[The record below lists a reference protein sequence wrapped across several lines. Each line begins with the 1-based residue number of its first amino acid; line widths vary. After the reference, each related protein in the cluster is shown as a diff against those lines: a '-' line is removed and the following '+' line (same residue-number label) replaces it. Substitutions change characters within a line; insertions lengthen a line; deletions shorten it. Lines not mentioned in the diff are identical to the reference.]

1 MLQQVS
7 SLVVLAVIAT
17 AAPAPAMQIHGTI
30 RGGQVAAPK
39 TLALIANPYAAAT
52 ADSALAVA
60 VGTAARDRLARSV
73 GGDYR
78 IITRKEMNDALT
90 TYGYGNDAVLT
101 PLSAGQLARQL
112 SARYFVTSTI
122 AKSAGGYSIT
132 ARLIGA
138 NLDVG
143 QVSSVTGLMAPE
155 LAGKLADALAPAIRA
170 LADAKV
176 CKELSVTK
184 PAKALEAANKAL
196 RSVPNYGLAEFC
208 LAEIALKKDSLGAEA
223 MTHLQN
229 TVKGDPLSL
238 VALDQISQIYQK
250 KGDSTRTIETFQ
262 QMLRAAPTN
271 KALLEQAFKLF
282 LRYGKPEAAMAV
294 ADEGIKQDPA
304 NSDWYDLKSNV
315 CFVKEDYGCAVS
327 ALEQVFT
334 ADSARADTSF
344 YQKILFAASQRPDT
358 AKYLEYGLKATKRYP
373 DNAGLLEELAKA
385 YSVAGQT
392 DSTVAVTQRLA
403 KIDPT
408 KTDAVLRVVK
418 QLLEAKQ
425 PREAIQFAPGI
436 KQFGD
441 EDAKNNFANL
451 TLASMQVVAAATPR
465 DNQLLAEMGEAALSV
480 GPTNPNIVVFTNY
493 FYAVGLQAPL
503 SELATRVR
511 SQKSC
516 ELAKKEQELL
526 TKLEPAVTIAATST
540 NAGVAAYAKQLLA
553 SVLTEKPAV
562 SQIIGQLCK

>member
-17 AAPAPAMQIHGTI
+17 AAPAPAMQIRGTI

-60 VGTAARDRLARSV
+60 VGTAARDRLERSV

-143 QVSSVTGLMAPE
+143 QVSSVTGLTAPE

-208 LAEIALKKDSLGAEA
+208 LAEIALKAREQILERTRAIVRHNLG
-223 MTHLQN
+223 L
-229 TVKGDPLSL
+229 
-238 VALDQISQIYQK
+238 LD
-250 KGDSTRTIETFQ
+250 
-262 QMLRAAPTN
+262 
-271 KALLEQAFKLF
+271 AFFADFPDLF
-282 LRYGKPEAAMAV
+282 GWRKPEGSCV
-294 ADEGIKQDPA
+294 A
-304 NSDWYDLKSNV
+304 
-315 CFVKEDYGCAVS
+315 FVRYKGADGV
-327 ALEQVFT
+327 EQ
-334 ADSARADTSF
+334 
-344 YQKILFAASQRPDT
+344 
-358 AKYLEYGLKATKRYP
+358 G
-373 DNAGLLEELAKA
+373 
-385 YSVAGQT
+385 
-392 DSTVAVTQRLA
+392 
-403 KIDPT
+403 
-408 KTDAVLRVVK
+408 
-418 QLLEAKQ
+418 
-425 PREAIQFAPGI
+425 
-436 KQFGD
+436 
-441 EDAKNNFANL
+441 
-451 TLASMQVVAAATPR
+451 
-465 DNQLLAEMGEAALSV
+465 
-480 GPTNPNIVVFTNY
+480 
-493 FYAVGLQAPL
+493 
-503 SELATRVR
+503 
-511 SQKSC
+511 
-516 ELAKKEQELL
+516 
-526 TKLEPAVTIAATST
+526 
-540 NAGVAAYAKQLLA
+540 
-553 SVLTEKPAV
+553 
-562 SQIIGQLCK
+562 